1 MQDGT
6 MMERPQRW
14 TTPFDPKMKDQDLRM
29 LMARPEL
36 ASVDSGRF
44 PPSLAFADIIKND
57 SRIQRFK
64 PGDIIIREGDYG
76 NSAFLLLEGD
86 AKVVIRPSLPSQV
99 LGRSSIRKRSFFG
112 ALSQLWKNSSIAEA
126 RQYDKVDTNSTET
139 ITLGGRV
146 SLFDSR
152 DARSI
157 FEGGQVPQGAV
168 LQVPPLHERYTS
180 AVLRPGAI
188 FGEIAALARVP
199 RTATIFA
206 HTNATLLELRWQ
218 GLRDIRKYDEG
229 WRRIIDESYRNNLLK
244 EQLVEN
250 PIFAGLDEATLAD
263 VADRTLF
270 ETYGSF
276 EWSQSYNRERGA
288 GRGGGGETRVAA
300 EGDYADGVM
309 VIASG
314 FARVSMKLGNG
325 QRTLTSLREGDIFG
339 LDELYSS
346 WKLGH
351 EMPLETSLSAL
362 GYLHVLRV
370 PFQVMVEHIFPKM
383 EAPTKRLRDAESR
396 PLAADS
402 LLEWAVDERFINGT
416 KAMLID
422 LNKCVRCDDCVR
434 ACASTHGGNP
444 RFLRHGKVHGNFM
457 VANSCMHCVDPVCMI
472 GCPTGAIHRT
482 VVGSVVINDTT
493 CIGCGTC
500 AGSCPYDNIRLVE
513 VRNTKGQALVDPVSQ
528 SPIMKATK
536 CDLCSTQ
543 PGGPACVRACPHDAL
558 SRVDFREGLEQ
569 WQALN

>member
-1 MQDGT
+1 MQHGT

-14 TTPFDPKMKDQDLRM
+14 TTPFDPHMREKDLQVLLTRT
-29 LMARPEL
+29 AL
-36 ASVDSGRF
+36 AAVDSARF
-44 PPSLAFADIIKND
+44 PASLPFAEIIRND

-64 PGDIIIREGDYG
+64 PGEIIIREGDYG
-76 NSAFLLLEGD
+76 NSAFLLLKGA
-86 AKVVIRPSLPSQV
+86 AKVVIRPSLPSHV
-99 LGRSSIRKRSFFG
+99 LGRSSIRKRSFVE
-112 ALSQLWKNSSIAEA
+112 ALSQLWKNSAIAEA
-126 RQYDKVDTNSTET
+126 REYEKADVGSAEMISAD
-139 ITLGGRV
+139 GRV
-146 SLFDSR
+146 SLFDTR

-157 FEGGQVPQGAV
+157 FAAGEVPKSAV
-168 LQVPPLHERYTS
+168 TQVPPLHERYTS
-180 AVLRPGAI
+180 VVLKPGAI

-206 HTNATLLELRWQ
+206 DTDAILLELRWQ

-229 WRRIIDESYRNNLLK
+229 WRRIIDESYRKNLLK
-244 EQLVEN
+244 EQLLEN
-250 PIFAGLDEATLAD
+250 PIFADLDETTLAY

-270 ETYGSF
+270 ETYGRF
-276 EWSQSYNRERGA
+276 EWSQSFNRER
-288 GRGGGGETRVAA
+288 RTGGGGDDTRVAT

-309 VIASG
+309 LIASG

-325 QRTLTSLREGDIFG
+325 QRTLTSLRQGDIFG
-339 LDELYSS
+339 LDELYWS

-362 GYLHVLRV
+362 GYVHVLRV
-370 PFQVMVEHIFPKM
+370 PFQVMVEHVFPKM
-383 EAPTKRLRDAESR
+383 EAPTRRLRDAESR

-402 LLEWAVDERFINGT
+402 LLEWAVDERLINGT

-422 LNKCVRCDDCVR
+422 LDKCVRCDDCVR
-434 ACASTHGGNP
+434 ACAATHGGNP

-472 GCPTGAIHRT
+472 GCPTGAIHRN
-482 VVGSVVINDTT
+482 VLGSVVINDTT

-513 VRNTKGQALVDPVSQ
+513 VRNTKGQPLVDPVSQ

-536 CDLCSTQ
+536 CDLCSSQ
-543 PGGPACVRACPHDAL
+543 LGGPACVRACPHDAL
-558 SRVDFREGLEQ
+558 SRVDFGEGLKQ
-569 WQALN
+569 WQVLS